1 MVSEVILIRMRK
13 ITLPEEKLNELAQQ
27 ISERMLSNHFF
38 EKGVIRGE
46 ELKGFSDH
54 SQINKFLLF
63 QVFQVW
69 DMQIAKLKHPYFDF
83 DQADI
88 QDSLKGLKNKLS
100 QHIRISEEDFKPMLK
115 RAVYNNLRLILDP
128 REALT
133 NFFFNQGEKI
143 PLELYLR
150 YSQFFSDLGFIVNS
164 ILKYYQ
170 KNNIDTVEKDVY
182 FLKMEKVIEVYDK
195 KSEKDFDAYRSD
207 LFESLAGIKLS
218 SLIDDIESKLRSAEE
233 AKRREEEE
241 ARRKEEEARRQAEEA
256 KRKEEEARLREEEER
271 KRREEEARRKKEEE
285 AKKSSFFDSLGGDDS
300 FDLDLDDELL
310 TSAPE
315 VKTVVVETPVAEE
328 IVVEKTPVS
337 APVEEILILETPV
350 VETPVVEKSVKEEV
364 VAEVSA
370 APEVVI
376 SDEGDSDEFLEMA
389 AVLEHQ
395 EIEKPVVAE
404 KADFSPSIV
413 EEVLEIVEEK
423 EKPAPRVV
431 ETPVNEKPVN
441 EKPVET
447 VVPPKKES
455 TMSFLDRFLN
465 EKENGKAPE
474 VKNDKPASILDKIH
488 ENVTKT
494 TGDSPRQVLDKLNGS
509 RKIKLDEIPIHK
521 QYQYV
526 QKVFDGNNVRF
537 RIIVDKVNNAK
548 NSEEVEDILDKF
560 VFNNETIDREDLVVA
575 EFITLLRNR
584 F

>member
-1 MVSEVILIRMRK
+1 MRK

-88 QDSLKGLKNKLS
+88 QESLKALKNSLS

-128 REALT
+128 KEAIT
-133 NFFFNQGEKI
+133 SFFFHQGEKI
-143 PLELYLR
+143 SFEVYQR
-150 YSQFFSDLGFIVNS
+150 YSQFFSDLGFVISS

-195 KSEKDFDAYRSD
+195 KSEKDFDAYRAD
-207 LFESLAGIKLS
+207 LFESLSGVKLS
-218 SLIDDIESKLRSAEE
+218 SILDEITSRERQAEE
-233 AKRREEEE
+233 AKRRQEEDARQKEEEARQKEEE
-241 ARRKEEEARRQAEEA
+241 ARRKEEEARLLAEEA
-256 KRKEEEARLREEEER
+256 KRKEEEARRREEEER

-285 AKKSSFFDSLGGDDS
+285 AKKASFFDTLANGDEA
-300 FDLDLDDELL
+300 FDLDLD
-310 TSAPE
+310 
-315 VKTVVVETPVAEE
+315 EE
-328 IVVEKTPVS
+328 D
-337 APVEEILILETPV
+337 ILSPK
-350 VETPVVEKSVKEEV
+350 PEV
-364 VAEVSA
+364 VAKEETI
-370 APEVVI
+370 EVVVP
-376 SDEGDSDEFLEMA
+376 E
-389 AVLEHQ
+389 
-395 EIEKPVVAE
+395 EKPVVKTEIPVVEIPVAKIPEPKDEVLEMSEAFEPKPQAE
-404 KADFSPSIV
+404 PKPEPKPEVKPEPKPEVKPEPKVEKTGVSASVV
-413 EEVLEIVEEK
+413 EEVLEMM
-423 EKPAPRVV
+423 EKPM
-431 ETPVNEKPVN
+431 
-441 EKPVET
+441 ET

-474 VKNDKPASILDKIH
+474 TRTDKPTSILDKIN
-488 ENVTKT
+488 ETTAKT
-494 TGDSPRQVLDKLNGS
+494 TGDAPKQILDKLNGS

-560 VFNNETIDREDLVVA
+560 VFNNTTIDREDQVVV

>member
-1 MVSEVILIRMRK
+1 MRK

-133 NFFFNQGEKI
+133 NFFFNQGDKI

-150 YSQFFSDLGFIVNS
+150 YSQFFSDLGFIVS
-164 ILKYYQ
+164 SLLKYYQ

-195 KSEKDFDAYRSD
+195 KSEKDFDAYRSE
-207 LFESLAGIKLS
+207 LFESLSGLKLS
-218 SLIDDIESKLRSAEE
+218 SIVEEIEAKLRSAEE
-233 AKRREEEE
+233 AKRKEEEE
-241 ARRKEEEARRQAEEA
+241 ARRKEEEAIRQAEEA
-256 KRKEEEARLREEEER
+256 KRKEEEARRREEEER

-285 AKKSSFFDSLGGDDS
+285 AKKSSFFDSIGEDDS
-300 FDLDLDDELL
+300 FELDLDDEDIIV
-310 TSAPE
+310 SVPE
-315 VKTVVVETPVAEE
+315 VKTVVEETPAV
-328 IVVEKTPVS
+328 K
-337 APVEEILILETPV
+337 ETPV
-350 VETPVVEKSVKEEV
+350 VAETPPVVEEVVEKEV

-370 APEVVI
+370 PVDAVMADEV
-376 SDEGDSDEFLEMA
+376 DTDEFLEMA
-389 AVLEHQ
+389 AVLDQPEETQ
-395 EIEKPVVAE
+395 PEVVEKS
-404 KADFSPSIV
+404 DFSSAVV
-413 EEVLEIVEEK
+413 EEVLEMVEEK
-423 EKPAPRVV
+423 EKPVTRVV
-431 ETPVNEKPVN
+431 DVPVNEKPT
-441 EKPVET
+441 EPVAT
-447 VVPPKKES
+447 PKKES
-455 TMSFLDRFLN
+455 TMSFLDRFLT

-474 VKNDKPASILDKIH
+474 VKVDKPTSILDKIH
-488 ENVTKT
+488 ENATKT
-494 TGDSPRQVLDKLNGS
+494 TGDSPKQVLDKLNGS

-560 VFNNETIDREDLVVA
+560 VFNNETIDREDIVVA
-575 EFITLLRNR
+575 EFISLLRNR